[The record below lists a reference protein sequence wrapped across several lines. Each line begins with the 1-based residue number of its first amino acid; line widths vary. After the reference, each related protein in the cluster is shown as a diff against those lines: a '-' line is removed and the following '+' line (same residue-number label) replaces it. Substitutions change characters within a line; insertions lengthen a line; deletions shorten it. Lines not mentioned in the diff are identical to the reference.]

1 MLGNTEIKI
10 KKAQKIPYQKKYQNY
25 VRPVC
30 QRCAHCFKASVKIA
44 REIKFALIDLLWQPS

>member
-10 KKAQKIPYQKKYQNY
+10 KKSTENTVSKKYQNY